1 MLREFF
7 DCERAGVR
15 LSCFAWFGLFVFLGH
30 QGYRAFLKFQINRW
44 FGTFYD
50 LLGDDFERGS
60 GELSSG
66 ERGELADR
74 REEVWREL
82 WKFCMIVAPAVA
94 IHPLAHWFRNVW
106 VFAWRKKLMESY
118 IQRWPASK
126 EPIEGASQRIHEDT
140 QRFAS
145 GIHSCVAA
153 LLDAAFTLAVFAPVL
168 YGLDPLLMWVAFA
181 AAFGGVGISAVVGKH
196 LVGLEVMN
204 QAAEAAFRRELV
216 LMETKSAEQSKTP
229 KATFSVLIFKL
240 HKNYM
245 ALYRNFAALS
255 TWLGFF
261 DQSATILPYL
271 LVAPRLFA
279 EDPDRVMTLGV
290 LTQTA
295 NAFGKVFDSL
305 NIISDNWLEIN
316 EFRSVIRRLREY
328 EATLVALVDPGAEL
342 TEARAGHVATD
353 EWQSI

>member
-7 DCERAGVR
+7 DCERAGIR
-15 LSCFAWFGLFVFLGH
+15 LSSFAFFGLFVFLGH

-50 LLGDDFERGS
+50 LLGDDFDRSS

-66 ERGELADR
+66 ERDELADR
-74 REEVWREL
+74 REEVWKEL
-82 WKFCMIVAPAVA
+82 WNFCLIVAPAVA

-106 VFAWRKKLMESY
+106 VFTWRKKLMESY
-118 IQRWPASK
+118 IKRWPTSK
-126 EPIEGASQRIHEDT
+126 QPIEGASQRIHEDT

-145 GIHSCVAA
+145 GIHSCVSA
-153 LLDAAFTLAVFAPVL
+153 LLDAVFTLAIFAPVL

-181 AAFGGVGISAVVGKH
+181 AAFGGVGISAIVGQH
-196 LVGLEVMN
+196 LVGLEVKN

-216 LMETKSAEQSKTP
+216 LLEADSAERSKTP
-229 KATFSVLIFKL
+229 KATFSVLIYKL
-240 HKNYM
+240 HQNYM

-255 TWLGFF
+255 SWLGVF

-305 NIISDNWLEIN
+305 NIISDNWLAIN

-328 EATLVALVDPGAEL
+328 EATLDALVESSLEL
-342 TEARAGHVATD
+342 TPANSGSISRD